1 MIKIYRYNQFKN
13 HVEVGLRAP
22 GGMSGK
28 LIFDNGNVATKVMP
42 TVRIVSP
49 FWQQVLEES
58 NLMKEGYVSLVQVI
72 NDEEDD
78 ESKPQTSYNNVEEVT
93 SLQQAIDY
101 VADNYSE
108 VARTINEALKI
119 AHQHGEDFPNLRKR
133 KS

>member
-1 MIKIYRYNQFKN
+1 
-13 HVEVGLRAP
+13 
-22 GGMSGK
+22 MSGK